1 MDDALM
7 LQISN
12 HNSADE
18 WFDAKQ
24 RAECLRRYRREDL
37 APWLAAELAELER
50 AGF

>member
-1 MDDALM
+1 M
-7 LQISN
+7 LSLFSSN
-12 HNSADE
+12 TADE

-24 RAECLRRYRREDL
+24 RAECLRRYRRQDL